1 MLTWAA
7 LPHDTITCSDS
18 MQAECRTS
26 NDCTTQTIHAKWGI
40 LLTAPPV
47 PLHPLSSA
55 VQDGLLSN
63 QSPASVR
70 AVLAP
75 KVGGASALL
84 AAMPH
89 LPLQQLLL
97 FSSVAS
103 LVGAAGQANY
113 VSANA
118 TLDCWAAAAR
128 CCGCAASS
136 IQWGAW
142 ASAGEL
148 VSPTACCCDVHAVL
162 WQCWCM
168 QPT

>member
-1 MLTWAA
+1 
-7 LPHDTITCSDS
+7 
-18 MQAECRTS
+18 
-26 NDCTTQTIHAKWGI
+26 
-40 LLTAPPV
+40 
-47 PLHPLSSA
+47 
-55 VQDGLLSN
+55 VQDGLLSSH
-63 QSPASVR
+63 SPASLR
-70 AVLAP
+70 QVLAP
-75 KVGGASALL
+75 KVDGASALL

-118 TLDCWAAAAR
+118 TLDSWAAAAR

-148 VSPTACCCDVHAVL
+148 VCTMCLLLSSIRFPCASSGVDSQHVCPATVQDSSLLVAWWIGSMHPMAC
-162 WQCWCM
+162 
-168 QPT
+168 